1 MVASGLVHDGS
12 PNLFAADDAPKSI
25 IAVCRSPVRG
35 EIFVLKRDM
44 GQGAWDMGN
53 WEGEAP
59 AEPKTTAN
67 GE

>member
-1 MVASGLVHDGS
+1 
-12 PNLFAADDAPKSI
+12 LFAADDDPTSI
-25 IAVCRSPVRG
+25 IAICRSPVRG

-59 AEPKTTAN
+59 AEPKTIAI